1 MTEGILSFQ
10 SSTAPSSTKASKD
23 ANGDV
28 DRPDAEKG
36 QELRKA
42 RLARRGACQ
51 AFEQLSAKFGD
62 RLLEVIPNMWP
73 SMAGGLLSAFKS
85 STHVL
90 FFIWV
95 YAHSCLDSSQAPDTL
110 IEKQFGQDV
119 IDSLSVLEAVV
130 PTFHE
135 GLRPMLQDLFP
146 MMELALLSRFAIV
159 RQAAARC
166 FAIIC
171 DVMTPEAMR
180 YVVEKVIPFLQD
192 PLVLTNRQGTI
203 ELIYRLFFTAD
214 FNTLANLFLIADI
227 VNRLDIKALPYVIFM
242 VVPVLGRMS
251 DPNDEVRSTATNTF
265 ASLVKM
271 VPLEVGL
278 VFYPRPLSD

>member
-1 MTEGILSFQ
+1 LQNRSAVAVASFVSFCIQHNITQPPDKIVKNLCTFLCQDVEQTPTFAYSRKMTEGILSFQ

-203 ELIYRLFFTAD
+203 ELIYRLFF
-214 FNTLANLFLIADI
+214 
-227 VNRLDIKALPYVIFM
+227 YC
-242 VVPVLGRMS
+242 
-251 DPNDEVRSTATNTF
+251 
-265 ASLVKM
+265 
-271 VPLEVGL
+271 
-278 VFYPRPLSD
+278 